1 MFAQFIRVVSLFA
14 ILGFL
19 TLDKAEARGSESCDG
34 KAEVILHN
42 AYPDA
47 TKNDDETFQFGE
59 STISINDRET
69 GINAPHM
76 MTCRVWPAN
85 PQLTL
90 VAVPLIKSANEDG
103 TVGDLE
109 LLVIDTGTFAVKQRL
124 LLDNRMADDAIRISA
139 VEFDTARYRLS
150 REQTAFGLRIS
161 TAGSSR
167 PNPYN
172 DVSLWLYII
181 EKGSLRPVLDGMIV
195 SKNTGEWDTNCAG
208 EFQSSESTLSMSSNR
223 TNGYADI
230 AAVETSTATTNF
242 VGKDGAC
249 DEKSVTDKP
258 QKLRLTYDGKQYPIP
273 EDRRAVTE

>member
-1 MFAQFIRVVSLFA
+1 MFAQFIRVVPLIA

-19 TLDKAEARGSESCDG
+19 ALGKAEARGSESCDG
-34 KAEVILHN
+34 RAEIIVHN

-59 STISINDRET
+59 STISINDGEI
-69 GINAPHM
+69 GIDAPHM

-90 VAVPLIKSANEDG
+90 VAVPLIKSTNEDG

-109 LLVIDTGTFAVKQRL
+109 LLVIDTSTFAVKHRL
-124 LLDNRMADDAIRISA
+124 LLDNRMTDDAISISA
-139 VEFDTARYRLS
+139 VEFDTARYRLTQ
-150 REQTAFGLRIS
+150 EQTAFGLRIS

-167 PNPYN
+167 PNPYSG
-172 DVSLWLYII
+172 VSLWLYMI
-181 EKGSLRPVLDGMIV
+181 EDDSIRPILDGMVV
-195 SKNTGEWDTNCAG
+195 SETTGESDTNCAAK
-208 EFQSSESTLSMSSNR
+208 FKTRQTTLSMAPTTSNS
-223 TNGYADI
+223 YADI
-230 AAVETSTATTNF
+230 TAVEASTARTNF
-242 VGKDGAC
+242 IGKDGAC

-258 QKLRLTYDGKQYPIP
+258 QKLRLIYDGKQYPIP